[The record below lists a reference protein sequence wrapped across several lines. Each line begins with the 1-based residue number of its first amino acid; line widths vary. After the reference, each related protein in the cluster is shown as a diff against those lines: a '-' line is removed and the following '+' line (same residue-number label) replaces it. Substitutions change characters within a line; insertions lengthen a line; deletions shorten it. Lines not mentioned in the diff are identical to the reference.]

1 MYGIEKNKWG
11 FKESR
16 DFSGL
21 IPKIN
26 DIIGLVTGCP
36 EEEVVVTPFDF
47 ENDGEPQLEV
57 VDIYEIAIK
66 DPGQGGDDSG
76 STSGDTSGSTSGDT
90 SGSTSGDTSGST
102 SGDTEDH
109 DFTPPTPTENT
120 QEQQATA
127 DNIVNELT
135 GTSGTAASKIVIPE
149 GETLNNLT
157 IPEDN
162 QHFVYLSGQ
171 CADGATIANNS
182 PKGMSISVENEEPV
196 SITISG
202 TSTGTTTLHGNF
214 KDIYTTTPITL
225 GTGDTVS
232 GTITFAEDYD
242 KNVSITAD
250 LKDGAKIQTLTSG
263 NVTVNNR
270 GEDVTSIEIYAPN
283 ANVTLNGLSD
293 EVVATVA
300 DDTLYIQN
308 GAHVNRL
315 VMKKGNVKIYGF
327 NVEDFIGEY
336 VGEGTV
342 EPMSWDVPT
351 EATIA
356 KMTGNSGTYN
366 VIEDVT
372 TGSTIAFGIFGG
384 GQFRYYLNNHTLN
397 FGSKNYSIFMRGN
410 PTIDIYGP
418 GKMVN
423 EANGY
428 LAWLSGEGCVLNIHG
443 GEFEG
448 STHTLYAEKG
458 TINIYDG
465 VFKMANAA
473 TADRD
478 ANGNLKFLLNCFD
491 ANYAEGTAKIN
502 VYGGKFYEFNPA
514 VSYSEPNGPIS
525 FVAEGYGVVE
535 SVEDGVK
542 VYEVKPIN
550 EI

>member
-11 FKESR
+11 FKEGR

-21 IPKIN
+21 IPKAN
-26 DIIGLVTGCP
+26 AIIGLITGCP

-57 VDIYEIAIK
+57 VDIYEIAMK
-66 DPGQGGDDSG
+66 DPGEGGSDDG
-76 STSGDTSGSTSGDT
+76 GQDSGSTSGDT

-109 DFTPPTPTENT
+109 DFTPPTPTQNT
-120 QEQQATA
+120 EEQQATA
-127 DNIVNELT
+127 DNVLESAMT
-135 GTSGTAASKIVIPE
+135 TSASTAKVVVPE
-149 GETLNNLT
+149 GEVLNNLT
-157 IPEDN
+157 IPEE
-162 QHFVYLSGQ
+162 QTKFTYISGTCQ
-171 CADGATIANNS
+171 DGATITNNS
-182 PKGMSISVENEEPV
+182 PKGMSISVENEEPI

-202 TSTGTTTLHGNF
+202 TSSATTTLHGNF
-214 KDIYTTTPITL
+214 KDIYTTTPISM

-232 GTITFAEDYD
+232 GTITFAENYD
-242 KNVSITAD
+242 GNVSITAD
-250 LKDGAKIQTLTSG
+250 FQDGAKVQTMTSG
-263 NVTVNNR
+263 NVTINNR

-336 VGEGTV
+336 VGEGTI

-351 EATIA
+351 EATVA

-366 VIEDVT
+366 VVEDVT
-372 TGSTIAFGIFGG
+372 TGSSIAFGLFGS
-384 GQFRYYLNNHTLN
+384 GQFKYYLNDHTLTIGN
-397 FGSKNYSIFMRGN
+397 KNYALFMRGN

-423 EANGY
+423 GADGY
-428 LAWLSGEGCVLNIHG
+428 LVWLSGEGCVLNVHG
-443 GEFEG
+443 GEYIG
-448 STHTLYAEKG
+448 NTHTLYAEKG
-458 TINIYDG
+458 TINVYDG
-465 VFKMANAA
+465 VFKLANAD
-473 TADRD
+473 TAERD
-478 ANGNLKFLLNCFD
+478 ANGNLKFLLNCLD
-491 ANYAEGTAKIN
+491 ASYTAGTAKIN

-514 VSYSEPNGPIS
+514 VTYGEPGGPVS
-525 FVAEGYGVVE
+525 FVAEGYGVIE